1 MLEVFGWFDGGEE
14 KDRTEARLR
23 LLYDLVLLEYNS
35 YWWCS
40 HPLVRTLRPYQNA
53 LQKARADG

>member
-40 HPLVRTLRPYQNA
+40 HPLERTLRPYQNA
-53 LQKARADG
+53 LTRLATP